1 MLDFLTEEKGFT
13 LVTKKNCVYSKNA
26 KKFLKK
32 HNIKYIE
39 IEVKQNGLSKETW
52 GYKKIKT
59 AFKQNTFPILIN
71 EKGKRIGGLDD
82 IAKFINSSR
91 I

>member
-26 KKFLKK
+26 KKILKK

-39 IEVKQNGLSKETW
+39 IEVKQNGLSKET
-52 GYKKIKT
+52 
-59 AFKQNTFPILIN
+59 
-71 EKGKRIGGLDD
+71 
-82 IAKFINSSR
+82 
-91 I
+91 

>member
-26 KKFLKK
+26 KKILKK

-39 IEVKQNGLSKETW
+39 IEVKQIGLSKETW
-52 GYKKIKT
+52 GY
-59 AFKQNTFPILIN
+59 
-71 EKGKRIGGLDD
+71 
-82 IAKFINSSR
+82 
-91 I
+91 